1 MGAKGLLVD
10 YEWCS
15 GCHTC
20 EVACQ
25 LEHGYP
31 SDQWGI
37 KVHEVG
43 PWEYAPKTW
52 QYSYLHAPTD
62 QCDLCAG
69 RVAKGHEPTCVKHCQ
84 AQVLK
89 YGDLED
95 LAKELARKPKQTL
108 FSCEAEN

>member
-52 QYSYLHAPTD
+52 Q
-62 QCDLCAG
+62 
-69 RVAKGHEPTCVKHCQ
+69 
-84 AQVLK
+84 
-89 YGDLED
+89 
-95 LAKELARKPKQTL
+95 
-108 FSCEAEN
+108 

>member
-31 SDQWGI
+31 GDQWGI

-43 PWEYAPKTW
+43 CLLYT
-52 QYSYLHAPTD
+52 S
-62 QCDLCAG
+62 
-69 RVAKGHEPTCVKHCQ
+69 RCV
-84 AQVLK
+84 
-89 YGDLED
+89 
-95 LAKELARKPKQTL
+95 
-108 FSCEAEN
+108 

>member
-52 QYSYLHAPTD
+52 QYS
-62 QCDLCAG
+62 
-69 RVAKGHEPTCVKHCQ
+69 VS
-84 AQVLK
+84 
-89 YGDLED
+89 
-95 LAKELARKPKQTL
+95 ARPHRPVRPVRRPR
-108 FSCEAEN
+108 CEGS

>member
-52 QYSYLHAPTD
+52 QYSYLPAPTD
-62 QCDLCAG
+62 QCNRCET
-69 RVAKGHEPTCVKHCQ
+69 RVAKGEKPACVKHCQ